1 MNCAYH
7 GHNVA
12 VVNCNGCGKPLCPSC
27 DHRIKGFPFCQ
38 DCIVSGVEL
47 LRNYNQSAY
56 EPQIKRQTS
65 PFIATLLS
73 LVCPGLGAAY
83 NGQTTKALVY
93 FAIFVGLFQMAVLTG
108 GMPLFVLG
116 FIGMWLFA
124 ALDSYRTARLL
135 QSGVMPSGAEDIIVQ
150 RFAGNPKL
158 WGIVLTALGASFF
171 LNAFFNIR
179 FVIRG
184 ILPVFLIGLGVYLLR
199 DYVFKSKPD
208 EQNRTNY
215 EGQTNTPT
223 FAAALSDASFRPNNY
238 DLENLEKDFETQ
250 TRVSAWK
257 NRA

>member
-1 MNCAYH
+1 M
-7 GHNVA
+7 
-12 VVNCNGCGKPLCPSC
+12 
-27 DHRIKGFPFCQ
+27 
-38 DCIVSGVEL
+38 SGVEF
-47 LRNYNQSAY
+47 LRNYNQSSYA
-56 EPQIKRQTS
+56 PIIKRQTS

-108 GMPLFVLG
+108 GLPLFVLG
-116 FIGMWLFA
+116 FLGMWLFA
-124 ALDSYRTARLL
+124 ALDSYRTASLL
-135 QSGVMPSGAEDIIVQ
+135 RFGVTPNGAEDIIVK

-179 FVIRG
+179 FVMRG
-184 ILPVFLIGLGVYLLR
+184 VLPVLLIGFGIYLLR
-199 DYVFKSKPD
+199 DFVFKSKKNESKWAD
-208 EQNRTNY
+208 Y
-215 EGQTNTPT
+215 ETRANTPM
-223 FAAALSDASFRPNNY
+223 FATALADANFRRDDFDAQN
-238 DLENLEKDFETQ
+238 DFETE